1 MEVLKLNM
9 DWSSQKTVNS
19 TLSGIYFIK
28 NIINDQV
35 YIGSSSN
42 IYQRYLCHRGRLLN
56 NKHHNKHLQYSINKY
71 GIDNFEF
78 QIIAECPKE
87 KTYLEKLENF
97 FLNTIKNK
105 YNTAKV
111 AANGTGKILTDL
123 HKSNISKGNI
133 GRIVTKETKEKIR
146 IKHLGKSPVNKGV
159 PMTEEQKENLRIKIT
174 GKKHS
179 EKTKQINKE
188 KAILARKISTK
199 YNFKGEK
206 NPQSKLKDSQ
216 VVEIIYKLKNNEK
229 GVVLAKEYNVSTFCI
244 SLIKLNKTYKHIN
257 RDEI

>member
-9 DWSSQKTVNS
+9 YWSSQKTVNS

-146 IKHLGKSPVNKGV
+146 VKHLGKSPVNKGV
-159 PMTEEQKENLRIKIT
+159 PTTEEQKIKISNSHKGKKLSKDTINKLRILNT
-174 GKKHS
+174 GKTLTDS
-179 EKTKQINKE
+179 
-188 KAILARKISTK
+188 A
-199 YNFKGEK
+199 
-206 NPQSKLKDSQ
+206 KLKCSKASKKYWNNKGKS
-216 VVEIIYKLKNNEK
+216 IIYLQILEMLKNNK
-229 GVVLAKEYNVSTFCI
+229 TNKEIKSLLQI
-244 SLIKLNKTYKHIN
+244 SSSYISKVKKENKL
-257 RDEI
+257 

>member
-1 MEVLKLNM
+1 MKQNINIEAEGNELENFADIPL
-9 DWSSQKTVNS
+9 S
-19 TLSGIYFIK
+19 TKNKSGIYFININK
-28 NIINDQV
+28 NL
-35 YIGSSSN
+35 YIGSACN
-42 IYQRYLCHRGRLLN
+42 IYQRLHNHKSQLLN
-56 NKHHNKHLQYSINKY
+56 NNHKNIILQRSY
-71 GIDNFEF
+71 
-78 QIIAECPKE
+78 
-87 KTYLEKLENF
+87 
-97 FLNTIKNK
+97 NK
-105 YNTAKV
+105 YNSLYFGVLKFVEKNNLIEEEQFFINSLNPKYNIRKEAKSNYGLKMSNECKLKHSV
-111 AANGTGKILTDL
+111 ASKNWHEKVGFSEETKSKIGAAN
-123 HKSNISKGNI
+123 SKYK
-133 GRIVTKETKEKIR
+133 R
-146 IKHLGKSPVNKGV
+146 
-159 PMTEEQKENLRIKIT
+159 TEEQKENLRVKIT

-188 KAILARKISTK
+188 KAILARKISAK

>member
-9 DWSSQKTVNS
+9 DWSYQKTVNS

-56 NKHHNKHLQYSINKY
+56 NKHHNKHLQHSINKY

-87 KTYLEKLENF
+87 KIYLEKLENF

-105 YNTAKV
+105 YNTANV

-123 HKSNISKGNI
+123 HKSNIRKGNI
-133 GRIVTKETKEKIR
+133 GRIVTKETREKIR
-146 IKHLGKSPVNKGV
+146 IKRLGKSPVNKGV
-159 PMTEEQKENLRIKIT
+159 PMTEEQKIKISNSNK
-174 GKKHS
+174 GK
-179 EKTKQINKE
+179 
-188 KAILARKISTK
+188 
-199 YNFKGEK
+199 
-206 NPQSKLKDSQ
+206 
-216 VVEIIYKLKNNEK
+216 
-229 GVVLAKEYNVSTFCI
+229 
-244 SLIKLNKTYKHIN
+244 KLNKDTINKLRILNTGKTLSDSAKLKCSKASKKYWDYKGKSIIYLQILEMLKSNKTHK
-257 RDEI
+257 EIKLLLQISSSYISKVKKENKL

>member
-1 MEVLKLNM
+1 MSEECRLKL
-9 DWSSQKTVNS
+9 
-19 TLSGIYFIK
+19 
-28 NIINDQV
+28 
-35 YIGSSSN
+35 
-42 IYQRYLCHRGRLLN
+42 
-56 NKHHNKHLQYSINKY
+56 SIASKKWHDEV
-71 GIDNFEF
+71 GFSE
-78 QIIAECPKE
+78 EV
-87 KTYLEKLENF
+87 
-97 FLNTIKNK
+97 KNK
-105 YNTAKV
+105 IGI
-111 AANGTGKILTDL
+111 ANSRYK
-123 HKSNISKGNI
+123 
-133 GRIVTKETKEKIR
+133 R
-146 IKHLGKSPVNKGV
+146 
-159 PMTEEQKENLRIKIT
+159 TEEQKENLRIKIT